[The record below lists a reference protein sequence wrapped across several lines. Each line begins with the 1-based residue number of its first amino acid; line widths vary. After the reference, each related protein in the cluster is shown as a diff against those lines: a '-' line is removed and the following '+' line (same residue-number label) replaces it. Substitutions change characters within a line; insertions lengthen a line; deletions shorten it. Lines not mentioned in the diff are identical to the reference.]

1 MNSRFFKVKG
11 LSALTLLVMTF
22 SMVGCTQTLTTH
34 SAGIEADK
42 EAASAACKAW
52 KPLTYSSKDTEQTQL
67 EVRGNNAARGA
78 YCD

>member
-1 MNSRFFKVKG
+1 MGSRAYKASG
-11 LSALTLLVMTF
+11 WTAPMMLAMTF
-22 SMVGCTQTLTTH
+22 SMVGCTQTLMTP

-42 EAASAACKAW
+42 AAASAACEAW
-52 KPLTYSSKDTEQTQL
+52 KPLTYSSKDTDQTQL

>member
-1 MNSRFFKVKG
+1 MSSRSFKVNG
-11 LSALTLLVMTF
+11 LSALTLLAMTF
-22 SMVGCTQTLTTH
+22 LMVGCTQTLTTR

-42 EAASAACKAW
+42 AAAGAACKAW
-52 KPLTYSSKDTEQTQL
+52 KPLTYSSKDTDQTQL

>member
-1 MNSRFFKVKG
+1 MSSRPFRASG
-11 LSALTLLVMTF
+11 LTALTTLVMTF
-22 SMVGCTQTLTTH
+22 SMVGCQQTLTTR

-42 EAASAACKAW
+42 AAASAACEAW
-52 KPLTYSSKDTEQTQL
+52 KPLTYSSKDTDQTQL